1 MARYADE
8 MNDIIKSTDSSAAMG
23 CDIYKIT
30 MIQEQ
35 LNEER
40 AMKIDQQ
47 PINAVSSLFRSRV
60 STLLIMTGCVL

>member
-1 MARYADE
+1 M
-8 MNDIIKSTDSSAAMG
+8 I

-47 PINAVSSLFRSRV
+47 PINAVSSQEYQPYSLWLDVYYNFIIIIINV
-60 STLLIMTGCVL
+60 N